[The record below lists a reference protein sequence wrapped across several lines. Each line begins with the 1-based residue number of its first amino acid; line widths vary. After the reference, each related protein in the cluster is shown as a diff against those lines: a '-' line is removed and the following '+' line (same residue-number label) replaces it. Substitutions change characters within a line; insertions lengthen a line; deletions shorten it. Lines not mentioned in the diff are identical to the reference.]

1 MHNYNTK
8 LAFAKEL
15 KNAEPAENDFFDILC
30 GYKNW
35 FSPNLNIEQSQEHE
49 RIFWDYKIKDTN
61 NSIIADIELKAH
73 PESTIREY
81 YDEPFEV
88 TNIKDLGWI
97 FLENCDY
104 LVRAIKDKDDKIM
117 SYEVY
122 KWKNELQDLIFTV
135 LEELLGEN
143 WRQRIETRDLPFFIY
158 SKDKKWKLLREPK
171 EGKWL
176 LFRSCAY
183 NKNLEIQA
191 DDLLEYQTC
200 LDCIFLKNIA

>member
-15 KNAEPAENDFFDILC
+15 KNAEPAENEFFDILV

-35 FSPNLNIEQSQEHE
+35 FNPSLNIDQSQDNE
-49 RIFWDYKIKDTN
+49 RIFWDYR
-61 NSIIADIELKAH
+61 IADTTIELKAH
-73 PESTIREY
+73 PEATIRKF

-104 LVRAIKDKDDKIM
+104 LIRAIKDKDDKII

-122 KWKNELQDLIFTV
+122 KWKNGLQDLVFSV
-135 LEELLGEN
+135 LRELLGEN
-143 WRQRIETRDLPFFIY
+143 WREKIETRDLPFFIY
-158 SKDKKWKLLREPK
+158 SKDKKWKLLRETK

-191 DDLLEYQTC
+191 EDLLEYKTS